1 MDSELLS
8 ILDTCQRSILDP
20 VMCSRQK
27 HQGRRAKQDSFLQKK
42 KTFLFKIRDNVRKK
56 GIGYV
61 CRAGSKKTVTRL
73 KNSFEYYYYRTFKS
87 KRRFTFQNESYEYFY
102 HRYNVTWKNE
112 RAVEIPI
119 ARQIMKKYAHE
130 NTLEVGNV
138 LSNYFPVN
146 HDIVDKYEHAENVI
160 NQDAIDFQTEKKY
173 DLIISISTL
182 EHIGW
187 DENPSDHKILHQPDK
202 ILHVIENLEKLL
214 TQKGIMVITVPL
226 GYNHDL
232 DKLLRSSQ
240 VRFKRRFCL
249 KRISKDNR
257 WTEVEWK
264 DMESIKYNS
273 PFPAANGLLI
283 GIVEK

>member
-1 MDSELLS
+1 M
-8 ILDTCQRSILDP
+8 
-20 VMCSRQK
+20 
-27 HQGRRAKQDSFLQKK
+27 KQDNFLQKAEK
-42 KTFLFKIRDNVRKK
+42 LLFKTRDTAKKK
-56 GIGYV
+56 GIYYV
-61 CRAGSKKTVTRL
+61 CHAGSKRIVTGL
-73 KNSFEYYYYRTFKS
+73 KGYFEYYYYKTFKS
-87 KRRFTFQNESYEYFY
+87 IKCFTFQNESYKYFY
-102 HRYNVTWKNE
+102 HGYNTTWKNE

-119 ARQIMKKYAHE
+119 VWQIVKKYVGK
-130 NTLEVGNV
+130 NILEVGNV

-160 NQDAIDFQTEKKY
+160 NQDAIDFQTAKRY

-182 EHIGW
+182 EHVGW
-187 DENPSDHKILHQPDK
+187 DENPSDHEILHKSDK
-202 ILHVIENLEKLL
+202 ILHVIANLGKLL
-214 TQKGIMVITVPL
+214 TPKGIMVITVPL

-232 DKLLRSSQ
+232 DKLLRSNQ

-257 WTEVEWK
+257 WIEVAWE
-264 DMESIKYNS
+264 DIDGIKYNS